1 MSNMK
6 KTDQFFEEVERKG
19 LDPAFGKLSEIASD
33 KLGAYLEDIIDDAV
47 CEMERPV
54 CRIRYQPIEDGPES
68 YIFEIRKSDVEEWG
82 FLCSYELKGDMLHF
96 TALTQVRELIKMG
109 YDICFA

>member
-6 KTDQFFEEVERKG
+6 KTDLFFEEVEQNG
-19 LDPAFGKLSEIASD
+19 LSSAFGKLSEIASD
-33 KLGAYLEDIIDDAV
+33 KLGAYLEDIIDDTV
-47 CEMERPV
+47 YEQERPV

-68 YIFEIRKSDVEEWG
+68 YIFETRKSDEEAWG
-82 FLCSYELKGDMLHF
+82 FMCSYELKGDMLHF

-109 YDICFA
+109 YTVRFA